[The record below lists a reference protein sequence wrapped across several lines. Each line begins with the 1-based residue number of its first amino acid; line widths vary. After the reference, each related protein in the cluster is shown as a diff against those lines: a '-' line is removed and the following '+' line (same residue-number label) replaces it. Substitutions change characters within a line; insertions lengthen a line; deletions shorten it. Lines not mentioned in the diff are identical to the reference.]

1 MFLHKSIKNPP
12 VIANF
17 DCSDTEDIWLFT
29 ATGMMWNFSLCL
41 CVWIDLCFIAAIK
54 VYSCSSASEWR
65 EDSDPLNWQLTMG
78 SAVHCATVQS
88 ATPSSRADVYQQI
101 FVVQALI
108 LMDIYI
114 IDVSQ
119 GKMSYLLI
127 AKPRQSKS

>member
-1 MFLHKSIKNPP
+1 M
-12 VIANF
+12 
-17 DCSDTEDIWLFT
+17 
-29 ATGMMWNFSLCL
+29 
-41 CVWIDLCFIAAIK
+41 
-54 VYSCSSASEWR
+54 
-65 EDSDPLNWQLTMG
+65 
-78 SAVHCATVQS
+78 HCATVQS

>member
-1 MFLHKSIKNPP
+1 
-12 VIANF
+12 
-17 DCSDTEDIWLFT
+17 
-29 ATGMMWNFSLCL
+29 
-41 CVWIDLCFIAAIK
+41 
-54 VYSCSSASEWR
+54 
-65 EDSDPLNWQLTMG
+65 MG

>member
-1 MFLHKSIKNPP
+1 
-12 VIANF
+12 
-17 DCSDTEDIWLFT
+17 
-29 ATGMMWNFSLCL
+29 
-41 CVWIDLCFIAAIK
+41 
-54 VYSCSSASEWR
+54 
-65 EDSDPLNWQLTMG
+65 MG

-114 IDVSQ
+114 DVSQ